1 MVFCRA
7 RKTMNIEDWTVI
19 PTKVL
24 GGSNG
29 SPFGYN
35 DNVVEVNII
44 ISNAIIVNTTCMMLQ
59 ESTMDEPILGWY
71 H

>member
-1 MVFCRA
+1 
-7 RKTMNIEDWTVI
+7 
-19 PTKVL
+19 
-24 GGSNG
+24 
-29 SPFGYN
+29 
-35 DNVVEVNII
+35 VNII